1 MAFVTQ
7 YVEQVSVTT
16 AVRPS
21 WEASSPGSC
30 SLQTTP
36 PGAVAEQVGRGV
48 ADPGGCALLHL
59 GVINEE
65 PAGGRLVEAVCRVMT
80 AVLAA
85 VVFHHPVQVVDH
97 AVRIRVRTDH

>member
-36 PGAVAEQVGRGV
+36 L
-48 ADPGGCALLHL
+48 AL
-59 GVINEE
+59 
-65 PAGGRLVEAVCRVMT
+65 
-80 AVLAA
+80 
-85 VVFHHPVQVVDH
+85 
-97 AVRIRVRTDH
+97 